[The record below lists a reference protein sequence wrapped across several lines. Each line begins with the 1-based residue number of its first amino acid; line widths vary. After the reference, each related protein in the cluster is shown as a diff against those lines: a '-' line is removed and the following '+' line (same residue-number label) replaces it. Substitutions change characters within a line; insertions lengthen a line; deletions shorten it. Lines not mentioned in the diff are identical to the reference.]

1 LLCLLINKQNL
12 LHLRQAVLSS
22 LASFADCTETL
33 LTYQEQ
39 VCEKG
44 VQKEFWKEALRKAR
58 IFRRNPGKAPISP
71 NYDSPEISV
80 SCYPAPEQLAMFR
93 CFHKSYVKNNCFLAK
108 KHKRFFTIGT
118 THRQMWSLSL
128 WHLTSSWQQSH
139 SKIHEHIPKG
149 FQIWLQQH
157 VLEISF
163 LEKRFHIYIF
173 LLVIFS
179 NNCPN
184 SEEKKQW
191 GSKTLREKKRHSFC
205 FDLIYLHKHHHVWN
219 RYIYFPETYEKRSL
233 AFLFL
238 QHFQFMQ
245 NKISIPHLSS
255 ERQFNFNSC
264 RRDIFWCLHLQKVGS
279 WRLLVLEDDSSCAWI
294 EKFYFFLL
302 ERKR

>member
-1 LLCLLINKQNL
+1 MLCLLINKQNL

-80 SCYPAPEQLAMFR
+80 SCYPALEQLAMFR

-191 GSKTLREKKRHSFC
+191 GSKTLREKKDIPFVLISYTCTNTIMYGTVIYIFQKPMRKGPLLFC
-205 FDLIYLHKHHHVWN
+205 FSSIFNLCRI
-219 RYIYFPETYEKRSL
+219 RL
-233 AFLFL
+233 AS
-238 QHFQFMQ
+238 H
-245 NKISIPHLSS
+245 IS
-255 ERQFNFNSC
+255 
-264 RRDIFWCLHLQKVGS
+264 LQKGNS
-279 WRLLVLEDDSSCAWI
+279 ILTLVEEIFFDVYICRKWDPEGFSCWKMTAAVPG
-294 EKFYFFLL
+294 
-302 ERKR
+302 